1 MTKTRFGGCLFF
13 ELNKTGSEKLWPA
26 IKNPSFIIPLI
37 FTLCFWELSV
47 SVLPALIDSHCHFD
61 FAAFDGDRSEVW
73 AAARKLGVEQLIIP
87 GVAPDQWQAATTISA
102 DYPGIYCAAG
112 IHPWWVKA
120 LVGARLAEVDLD
132 RLRNTLRQ
140 ALTASPYVA
149 VGECGLDKFTDS
161 DFPLQQTLFAM
172 QVEMACE
179 LNKPL
184 IIHCRKAHNEV
195 IALLR
200 RHRPSA
206 GGVIHAFSG
215 STQIAE
221 TYIELGFYLGI
232 GGTITYDRAHKT
244 RQTVCEV
251 PLGALLLESDAP
263 DMPLCGRQGERNSP
277 QYLPDTARVLAELRQ
292 QSVADIAR
300 QTTENSRRLFGLSAG
315 MLQ

>member
-1 MTKTRFGGCLFF
+1 M
-13 ELNKTGSEKLWPA
+13 
-26 IKNPSFIIPLI
+26 
-37 FTLCFWELSV
+37 
-47 SVLPALIDSHCHFD
+47 SVLPMLIDSHCHFD
-61 FAAFDGDRSEVW
+61 FAAFDGDRSQVW

-87 GVAPDQWQAATTISA
+87 GVAPDQWQAASNISA

-112 IHPWWVKA
+112 IHPWWVKE
-120 LVGARLAEVDLD
+120 LVGEHLSAVELD
-132 RLRNTLRQ
+132 TLRSTLRR
-140 ALTASPYVA
+140 ALMASPYVA
-149 VGECGLDKFTDS
+149 VGECGLDKFTGS
-161 DFPLQQTLFAM
+161 DFRHQQTLLAM
-172 QVEMACE
+172 QVELACE

-200 RHRPSA
+200 QHRPSA

-232 GGTITYDRAHKT
+232 GGTITYERAHKT
-244 RQTVCEV
+244 RQAVCEV
-251 PLGALLLESDAP
+251 PLSALLLESDAP

-292 QSVADIAR
+292 QSVEDIAR
-300 QTTENSRRLFGLSAG
+300 QTTENSRRLFSLPVGALP
-315 MLQ
+315 